1 MGLDLSVLGLDTLN
15 IDLMPKINIISV
27 SNLNNELVVLG
38 GGAAAEAD
46 EDAVGALRV
55 RDHGR
60 PQERPLRVGSPAA
73 AVQHRIGSHSKV

>member
-1 MGLDLSVLGLDTLN
+1 MN
-15 IDLMPKINIISV
+15 E
-27 SNLNNELVVLG
+27 SNLNDELVILG

-55 RDHGR
+55 RHHGR

-73 AVQHRIGSHSKV
+73 AVQHRIGGHGKVCRSMGETVLIVGLD